1 MGYGINHRFIRPDR
15 RCRGLRDQGPG
26 QALSGGDKISMGG
39 STARVGDIGIR
50 PHDFEIQDDTLG
62 LCAHQMA
69 LSQPLASATAGV
81 QGMIWWS

>member
-1 MGYGINHRFIRPDR
+1 VGFGIKDLVAGGVVN
-15 RCRGLRDQGPG
+15 CSG